1 MAEIIIPST
10 VLPAIRTPFHV
21 QTTDGVQLI
30 GEVASPLGDSRGAIL
45 CLHPLPTAGGMMDSH
60 IFKKAANRLPA
71 MAGITVVRFNSRGTT
86 SEAGSSTGEFDNG
99 DAEALDVQAMLAYC
113 FDSLKL
119 ENVWVVGW
127 SFGTDLALRH
137 AKDPRHKGLI
147 LLSPPLRT
155 TVDSDLLY
163 WNSDPRPIIALVPEF
178 DQFLNPDAARERFS
192 IIPAMRVIAVDG
204 AKHLWV
210 GEPFVHHVLSQINA
224 IVTGDFED
232 LPLEF

>member
-1 MAEIIIPST
+1 MAEIIRPST

-71 MAGITVVRFNSRGTT
+71 MAGITVVRFNSRGTA
-86 SEAGSSTGEFDNG
+86 SEAGRSTGEFDNG

-155 TVDSDLLY
+155 TVENDLLY

-178 DQFLNPDAARERFS
+178 DQFLNPEAARERFS